1 MAWSMGI
8 EKIDPRKWL
17 VLFIDIANGGV
28 MAGVVIFSCLF
39 GPALCED
46 NVWDSQ
52 HRGIS
57 I

>member
-17 VLFIDIANGGV
+17 VLFIDIVNGGV
-28 MAGVVIFSCLF
+28 MAGVVIFSCVF